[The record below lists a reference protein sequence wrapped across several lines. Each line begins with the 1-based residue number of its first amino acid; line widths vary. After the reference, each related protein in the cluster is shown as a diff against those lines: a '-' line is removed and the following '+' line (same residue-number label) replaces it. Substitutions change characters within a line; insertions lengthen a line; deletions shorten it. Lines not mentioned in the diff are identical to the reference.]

1 MAFASTLPS
10 SMNKFAPRAVPTVFF
25 GYPRGYKGYKLYS
38 LDTEKFSRERES
50 CLLPLMSS
58 IAFPR
63 NREENITNRTFSF
76 FLRFHFTYFF
86 PYNFEFRFFFL
97 IFFLSPSLNFLD
109 APFSHGT
116 VEKWRKF
123 EFF

>member
-1 MAFASTLPS
+1 MLFFLNNITLLLILYKIS
-10 SMNKFAPRAVPTVFF
+10 YLLSCFFFFFNVLHQLAV
-25 GYPRGYKGYKLYS
+25 
-38 LDTEKFSRERES
+38 KFSRERES